1 MRFLRRSLIGLFL
14 VSLTLA
20 LFVAAGVRLSTTIAA
35 KRAEEAVVRPARER
49 QFAVNVITAE
59 AIETTPILSTFG
71 EIRARRTLELR
82 VPSGGRIVEM
92 SENFE
97 EGGVVA
103 AGEVILRLDPTET
116 ESALRVAQA
125 DLRESEAELQD
136 AGRALELARDD
147 LAAAQSQLEL
157 RIAARERQESLSS
170 RGVGSA
176 SAVETAALSE
186 AAARQAVLSR
196 RQALANSEAALAAA
210 QTAVLRSEIAQADAE
225 RALDDMVVVADF
237 AGTLTEV
244 SGALGALVGG
254 NEQIG
259 TLIAPGDLEVA
270 FRISTEQYSRLIDAT
285 GRVPARDV
293 VVALDVSGI
302 DLSATGQIDRES
314 AAVSEGQ
321 TGRLLFARL
330 GDAPGFRPGDFVTV
344 HVSEPALSDVAI
356 LPASAVDAAGTVLGL
371 SADSRLEV
379 FSAPVL
385 RRQGDDVIV
394 EAGEIAGRQIVA
406 ERSPLLG
413 AGIRVRVN
421 GVEDQAVA
429 GRPTEP
435 AGQSGDGAT
444 VALSDD
450 RRAKLIAFVDGND
463 RMPEEMRARIKEQLA
478 SDEVPAELV
487 TRLESSMGS

>member
-35 KRAEEAVVRPARER
+35 KRAEESVVRPARER
-49 QFAVNVITAE
+49 QFAVNVVTAE

-97 EGGVVA
+97 EGGIVT
-103 AGEVILRLDPTET
+103 AGEVILRLDPTEA
-116 ESALRVAQA
+116 ESALRVAEA
-125 DLRESEAELQD
+125 DLRESQAELED
-136 AGRALELARDD
+136 AGRALELAKDD
-147 LAAAQSQLEL
+147 LAAGQAQLEL

-210 QTAVLRSEIAQADAE
+210 QTAVLRSEIAKADAE

-237 AGTLTEV
+237 GGILTEV

-285 GRVPARDV
+285 GRVPPR
-293 VVALDVSGI
+293 
-302 DLSATGQIDRES
+302 
-314 AAVSEGQ
+314 
-321 TGRLLFARL
+321 
-330 GDAPGFRPGDFVTV
+330 
-344 HVSEPALSDVAI
+344 
-356 LPASAVDAAGTVLGL
+356 
-371 SADSRLEV
+371 
-379 FSAPVL
+379 
-385 RRQGDDVIV
+385 
-394 EAGEIAGRQIVA
+394 
-406 ERSPLLG
+406 
-413 AGIRVRVN
+413 
-421 GVEDQAVA
+421 
-429 GRPTEP
+429 
-435 AGQSGDGAT
+435 
-444 VALSDD
+444 
-450 RRAKLIAFVDGND
+450 
-463 RMPEEMRARIKEQLA
+463 
-478 SDEVPAELV
+478 
-487 TRLESSMGS
+487 